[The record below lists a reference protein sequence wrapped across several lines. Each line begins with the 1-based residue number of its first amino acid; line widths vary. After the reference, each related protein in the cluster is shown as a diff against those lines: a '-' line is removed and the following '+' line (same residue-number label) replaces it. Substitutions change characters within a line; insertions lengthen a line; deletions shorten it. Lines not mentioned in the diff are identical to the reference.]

1 MDYEALIKSLL
12 AQGKTTD
19 DVAKEFADA
28 LNKYEKS
35 HSKEAQMNEYLR
47 DFDLHRCY
55 EDTDGMDLATLSGY
69 VACIMA
75 KDHPEWTKDNLVMFK
90 ETLQE
95 SLPYFAATINR
106 SVDKVILDMLDKYTE
121 EVKPKVD
128 TAKDKVK
135 DSAMDAAA
143 KLDKFLRDMGL

>member
-35 HSKEAQMNEYLR
+35 RSKDAQMDAYL
-47 DFDLHRCY
+47 DAFDHVY
-55 EDTDGMDLATLSGY
+55 NYGNHMDLATLCGY
-69 VACIMA
+69 VAWIMA
-75 KDHPEWTKDNLVMFK
+75 NEHLEWTKDDLVMFK